1 MTIQSTLILS
11 AVFALIA
18 TSIYAYIGWRL
29 SKRVISSAE
38 SRVAWQFFTV
48 WWYALAATTLIGG
61 LLNLLGALGQTNL
74 ALFVTANY
82 VSLQLSCLAL
92 LGLFYYLIFLFTG
105 NSRWLKPL
113 VALYTIFYI
122 LIIYIVTASHPVDV
136 ILEPWSTPLDY
147 EFPPAG
153 PFVISLLVLL
163 LASQLLGGLAYFTL
177 YFQVPDVTQKYRIL
191 LVSWSIIIWFLSPFV
206 GVALGLAE
214 QDWWQLASRFLG
226 LAAALTILMAYQP
239 PQWLKQR
246 YGILSLSDERNQGLR
261 SEPARRVHSGALR

>member
-1 MTIQSTLILS
+1 
-11 AVFALIA
+11 
-18 TSIYAYIGWRL
+18 
-29 SKRVISSAE
+29 
-38 SRVAWQFFTV
+38 
-48 WWYALAATTLIGG
+48 
-61 LLNLLGALGQTNL
+61 
-74 ALFVTANY
+74 
-82 VSLQLSCLAL
+82 
-92 LGLFYYLIFLFTG
+92 LFYYLIFLFTG

-261 SEPARRVHSGALR
+261 SEPARRGHSGALR